1 MRPRH
6 GQVDRDLPVGKPARQ
21 VSPSDGRLQPRLQK
35 PRAAL
40 RRTHSVISPQAA
52 CCHTGSGSREAGS
65 RAVLAQ
71 SDRWTTDRVS
81 TTGIGRL
88 RRESLSRHRS
98 SLTLSPCCDTFARN
112 LVWDTCF
119 VHRGF
124 GFVHRGICME
134 MVTRDGVLLS
144 EESNVVSDTS
154 YTRAQAKRSDQPS
167 ERGLNCAMRR
177 V

>member
-1 MRPRH
+1 MLYACDKRDTV
-6 GQVDRDLPVGKPARQ
+6 QVVRDRPVGKPARQ
-21 VSPSDGRLQPRLQK
+21 VSPSDGRLQPQLQK

-40 RRTHSVISPQAA
+40 RRTHSVISPPGLLSHGEWIAR
-52 CCHTGSGSREAGS
+52 SRLPGRPSTERSMA
-65 RAVLAQ
+65 
-71 SDRWTTDRVS
+71 TDRVS
-81 TTGIGRL
+81 TRGIGRL
-88 RRESLSRHRS
+88 RTEKFSASS
-98 SLTLSPCCDTFARN
+98 KVSLTLSPCCDTFARN

-154 YTRAQAKRSDQPS
+154 YTRAQAKRSS
-167 ERGLNCAMRR
+167 
-177 V
+177 

>member
-1 MRPRH
+1 MDATRS
-6 GQVDRDLPVGKPARQ
+6 GLTVILPVGKPARQ
-21 VSPSDGRLQPRLQK
+21 VSPSDGRLQPQLQK

-40 RRTHSVISPQAA
+40 RRTHSVISPPGLLSHGEWIAR
-52 CCHTGSGSREAGS
+52 SRLPGRPSTERSMA
-65 RAVLAQ
+65 
-71 SDRWTTDRVS
+71 TDRVN
-81 TTGIGRL
+81 TRGIGRL
-88 RRESLSRHRS
+88 RRDSISRHRS

-154 YTRAQAKRSDQPS
+154 YTRVQAKRSS
-167 ERGLNCAMRR
+167 
-177 V
+177 